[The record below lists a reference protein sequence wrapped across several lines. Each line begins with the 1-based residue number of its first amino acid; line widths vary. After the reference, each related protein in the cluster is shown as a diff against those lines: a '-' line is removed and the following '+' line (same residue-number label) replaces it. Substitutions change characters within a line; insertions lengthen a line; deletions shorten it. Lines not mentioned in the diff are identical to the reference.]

1 MTMGKTY
8 YDMLGVSSLASV
20 DEIRQA
26 AQHKATEIN
35 AAFNALSDEEKR
47 QAHQTIQAQA
57 DEIKHALQILSNPE
71 QRQAYDVQIQGSS
84 GQSEADIIEIAEE
97 KEQFVTIPGI
107 IAMAFALALLYFIFV
122 GDEYLSAFIALFL

>member
-26 AQHKATEIN
+26 AQRKATDIN

-84 GQSEADIIEIAEE
+84 AQSEADIIEIAEE